1 MSLFLR
7 TTALM
12 LLMLSRAPAFASIP
26 TVPGSD
32 QNRSSNQNEV
42 CSKAFK
48 HNLSGLYGI
57 QSTSTTPLQ
66 PYADFDILY
75 SKAHQAQAELETLC
89 KSTALLTSTEAYFA
103 GVKSSERAK
112 EKIAHKL
119 DGQTE
124 RITDLA
130 RATIVADDI
139 DSLMSAYEVLSRETT
154 IVQVKNRFKSPKAS
168 GYRDLNLLVQLP
180 KTKLIAEVQ
189 VHLKAIADVK
199 NGPEHDIYERIQGIE
214 RKAATQNRELS
225 EFELA
230 QIQHMRN
237 ESKALYQN
245 AWQPYLTTRLTTRL
259 NAA

>member
-12 LLMLSRAPAFASIP
+12 LLMLSRSPAFAAIP
-26 TVPGSD
+26 TAQVD
-32 QNRSSNQNEV
+32 EEARSTKQNEV

-57 QSTSTTPLQ
+57 QSMSMSPTQ
-66 PYADFDILY
+66 PYNDFDVLY

-89 KSTALLTSTEAYFA
+89 KSTAMLTSTDAYFA
-103 GVKSSERAK
+103 GVKSSQRAK
-112 EKIAHKL
+112 EKIAYEL
-119 DGQTE
+119 DGQVD

-139 DSLMSAYEVLSRETT
+139 EGLMSAYEVLNRETT
-154 IVQVKNRFKSPKAS
+154 IVKVKNRFKKPGAS

-180 KTKLIAEVQ
+180 KTNLVAEVQ
-189 VHLKAIADVK
+189 LHLKAIADVK
-199 NGPEHDIYERIQGIE
+199 SGPEHAIYEKIQKIE
-214 RKAATQNRELS
+214 RTAAAESRDYN
-225 EFELA
+225 EFEIA
-230 QIQHMRN
+230 KIRTMRS

-245 AWQPYLTTRLTTRL
+245 AWQPYITTHLS
-259 NAA
+259 AA

>member
-12 LLMLSRAPAFASIP
+12 LLMLSRAPAFAAIP
-26 TVPGSD
+26 TAPGNEE
-32 QNRSSNQNEV
+32 NRSTNQNEV

-57 QSTSTTPLQ
+57 QSISSSPIQ
-66 PYADFDILY
+66 PYADFDVLY

-112 EKIAHKL
+112 EKIAYEL
-119 DGQTE
+119 DGKTE

-139 DSLMSAYEVLSRETT
+139 EGLMSAYEVLNRETT
-154 IVQVKNRFKSPKAS
+154 IVKVKNRFKKPAAS

-180 KTKLIAEVQ
+180 KTNLVAEVQ
-189 VHLKAIADVK
+189 LHLKAIADVK
-199 NGPEHDIYERIQGIE
+199 SGPEHAIYEKIQKIE
-214 RKAATQNRELS
+214 RTAAIESRDFNEIEQ
-225 EFELA
+225 A
-230 QIQHMRN
+230 QVRNMRR
-237 ESKALYQN
+237 ESKELYQN
-245 AWQPYLTTRLTTRL
+245 AWQPYITTHLS
-259 NAA
+259 AA